1 MKTEIKK
8 QKEIRRHKKIRARVK
23 GTTSIPRLYVFRSL
37 NYIYAQLIDDDK
49 GKTLVSA
56 SEKDIKGK
64 TKSDKAKDLSGKIEK
79 AFKVGEFI
87 AKKATEAKI
96 KKVVFDRGGHK
107 YHGRVKALA
116 EGARQSGLEF

>member
-1 MKTEIKK
+1 MKTEIRK
-8 QKEIRRHKKIRARVK
+8 QKKIRRHRKIRARVK
-23 GTTSIPRLYVFRSL
+23 GTSIIPRLYVFRSL

-49 GKTLVSA
+49 GKTLVSS

-64 TKSDKAKDLSGKIEK
+64 TKSDETKDLSGKIEK
-79 AFKVGEFI
+79 AYKVGQSI
-87 AKKATEAKI
+87 AKKAEENKI
-96 KKVVFDRGGHK
+96 KKVVFDRAGYK